1 MENKVEYY
9 ELILEYPKSPKLGTK
24 VIVDCDL
31 QIAQIIKKHYGYT
44 PSYDDVIN
52 YPYFWKKY
60 NGISR

>member
-24 VIVDCDL
+24 VIVDSDL
-31 QIAQIIKKHYGYT
+31 QIAQIIQKNYVSP

-52 YPYFWKKY
+52 YPYFWQKY